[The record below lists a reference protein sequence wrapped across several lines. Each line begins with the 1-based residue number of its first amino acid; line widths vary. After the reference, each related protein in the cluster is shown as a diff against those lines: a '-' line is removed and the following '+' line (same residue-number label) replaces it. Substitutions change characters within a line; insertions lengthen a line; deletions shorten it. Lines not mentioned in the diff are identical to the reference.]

1 MYAIIEQGGKQYR
14 VVKGDKFRV
23 EKLQAEDGS
32 VVELGK
38 VILLGKDDETVIGT
52 PYVEGAKVTAK
63 ILESGKDDKVIVFKY
78 RRKKNYRKFRGHRQ
92 QYTTVTVEE
101 VKDKPYSNTIF
112 KGFSYCSYKDRY
124 SKKTGRELAYYN
136 AISEMLKQGVI
147 NSEESV
153 ELDHFKLNT
162 WTQDNR
168 KEK

>member
-23 EKLQAEDGS
+23 EKLQAENGS
-32 VVELGK
+32 EVELGK

-92 QYTTVTVEE
+92 QYTLIEIV
-101 VKDKPYSNTIF
+101 
-112 KGFSYCSYKDRY
+112 
-124 SKKTGRELAYYN
+124 
-136 AISEMLKQGVI
+136 
-147 NSEESV
+147 SV
-153 ELDHFKLNT
+153 EG
-162 WTQDNR
+162 
-168 KEK
+168 